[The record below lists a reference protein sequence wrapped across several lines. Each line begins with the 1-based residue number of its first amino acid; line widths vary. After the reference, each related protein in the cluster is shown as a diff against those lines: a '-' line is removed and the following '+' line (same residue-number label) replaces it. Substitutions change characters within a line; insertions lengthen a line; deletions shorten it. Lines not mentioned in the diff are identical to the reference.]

1 MAIIGN
7 APYVVSKHALGQNT
21 EGLSNIKVV
30 GNEQNGYY
38 IAFISQ
44 DKDSNGK
51 ILTLDQVTDN
61 IMKELKENGNVLKD
75 YLSKDEKQQKEFL
88 KKLIEAEIYTK
99 YPKFNDDKSKLQ
111 GCIKLV
117 RNDGNKTTLTY
128 KTYDIFKSLIN
139 SNDEQVMGCYTIND
153 SGDYVVAQKEEK
165 ILENGDTSTSFSEV
179 SMNMN
184 VISELNQYSL
194 TFDYLWALLV
204 DTGDVEFI
212 ENLIELVLKSEIEF
226 TVFENETTESTYT
239 VEQYTQQKRGTRSA
253 VFEANNNDGGKS
265 VTYTVPKEETYTE
278 KEVKENRTQEHIKTL
293 KQVIALTNAKLW
305 YGDYTLKYEKREI
318 ETGINNFP
326 EPQVTDRQEEI
337 KQIDERE
344 ESSDIG
350 WCAVA
355 YERFR
360 KSNKYEKY
368 SAKTIYTYNEVICND
383 YKVGQNKYRKER
395 IYEVKEKEIV
405 EKTDKD
411 SKEENFVTYLVK
423 SKKALDELKITDDW
437 FYEMLDKNEK
447 TEGMIERTKY
457 LMFKATGKD
466 YGVKEISFFEYDPN
480 KFSTVSG
487 LTGGSIQEK
496 VWWAL
501 KDVGFSDLQIAAAMG
516 NIQHESYFNCEQVEL
531 GYNENNGGIGLC
543 QWTNINRGPEGNN
556 KYLKDYA
563 NSRNTSWKDEDTQ
576 VEFLVTYLTG
586 NGKAIEYVSKSN
598 IGRPYFGTYYNSTAW
613 ENYKETGNTDIDID
627 YLTRAFLANYEGPRE
642 KYANES
648 IAERIEH
655 AKKYYNEFK
664 GKTRPAGGI
673 PYPENGDG
681 YTQVFTS
688 STGKK
693 YKEYKQF
700 MGSYHNISY
709 ASGTISDWGCSITAV
724 AIALSGYGYMD
735 DPGTV
740 LYNNQLNFSVQQS
753 IQKKGIKCSYGS
765 ISKNHIIEH
774 LKKGRIAIIHV
785 ESPSNF
791 TDTEHWMTIVDV
803 ASDGKKVYVSNPG
816 NNGEKNGW
824 INIDNINTIK
834 DCLYLE

>member
-383 YKVGQNKYRKER
+383 YKVGQNKYKKER
-395 IYEVKEKEIV
+395 IYEVKEKEMV

-501 KDVGFSDLQIAAAMG
+501 IDLGCTKEAAAGAMG
-516 NIQHESYFNCEQVEL
+516 NITQESHWDCSS
-531 GYNENNGGIGLC
+531 ENPDSGAKGLC
-543 QWTNINRGPEGNN
+543 QW
-556 KYLKDYA
+556 YLGRAEKLDIYA
-563 NSRNTSWKDEDTQ
+563 KSKNVDWRDATTQ
-576 VEFLVTYLTG
+576 
-586 NGKAIEYVSKSN
+586 IEYLIAELTPGGKNIADYQLGSNPEQWSKSN
-598 IGRPYFGTYYNSTAW
+598 NIEDATLAFRKIFERCGEEEAKDFNR
-613 ENYKETGNTDIDID
+613 IDS
-627 YLTRAFLANYEGPRE
+627 AN
-642 KYANES
+642 KF
-648 IAERIEH
+648 
-655 AKKYYNEFK
+655 YNEFK
-664 GKTRPAGGI
+664 DKIRPAGGI
-673 PYPENGDG
+673 AYPENGDG
-681 YTQVFTS
+681 YTQVFIS

-700 MGSYHNISY
+700 MGSYANSNYVHY
-709 ASGTISDWGCSITAV
+709 GTISSQGCSITSIAITISGYNSNITPNDLRNSNILISHYNNSNV
-724 AIALSGYGYMD
+724 ACTKTKGDINKIRDNLKSGRPVVIPISGYLYVGGTSKYYGEHYIALLDINSSG
-735 DPGTV
+735 
-740 LYNNQLNFSVQQS
+740 Q
-753 IQKKGIKCSYGS
+753 
-765 ISKNHIIEH
+765 
-774 LKKGRIAIIHV
+774 
-785 ESPSNF
+785 
-791 TDTEHWMTIVDV
+791 
-803 ASDGKKVYVSNPG
+803 VYVSDPG
-816 NNGEKNGW
+816 SMETNGW
-824 INIDNINTIK
+824 ADLNDIIKIIDDTPQGAVFYI
-834 DCLYLE
+834 DQ